1 MFEPAFPGQQLRDR
15 LSGPTGAVVDVAEQ
29 GMNPKVFQVR
39 VASCLSECAV
49 TSLASRSITNRP
61 ASVGFRYRLG

>member
-1 MFEPAFPGQQLRDR
+1 
-15 LSGPTGAVVDVAEQ
+15 
-29 GMNPKVFQVR
+29 MNPKVFQVR